1 MTSKGILWLD
11 SQESNQ
17 RRQNTVIQQLMEGRS
32 NATGIAT
39 LSSGAV
45 TSTTVTART
54 CGGSSAIFMFPQTA
68 SAISASAYVP
78 STDVVATSLHRTP
91 FEFHLYR
98 PHLLLGCPWMIIEPA
113 DPVTVHIVWPFLRD
127 KARKACEKVGVSKFE
142 DLERNTLDGTDMA
155 WVVRDGQAIYGLV
168 TTVRFEDACEIT
180 QCLGVS
186 LHAYKF
192 REHLKTI
199 ERHAR
204 KDGLKVMRLYGRK
217 GWKRI
222 LKDYQVM
229 QEHKNYIVL
238 ERPL

>member
-1 MTSKGILWLD
+1 
-11 SQESNQ
+11 
-17 RRQNTVIQQLMEGRS
+17 
-32 NATGIAT
+32 
-39 LSSGAV
+39 
-45 TSTTVTART
+45 
-54 CGGSSAIFMFPQTA
+54 
-68 SAISASAYVP
+68 
-78 STDVVATSLHRTP
+78 
-91 FEFHLYR
+91 
-98 PHLLLGCPWMIIEPA
+98 MIIEPA

-127 KARKACEKVGVSKFE
+127 RARKACEKVGVSKFE

-168 TTVRFEDACEIT
+168 TIGRWEDACEIT

-186 LHAYKF
+186 LHSYKF
-192 REHLKTI
+192 AELLKTI
-199 ERHAR
+199 EKFAR